1 MEIQSWKAQV
11 EKELKGKSIENL
23 IQQIEDGVFTQPLLN
38 EVKITSGVSF
48 RAKHSWSIQQSF
60 KTKLPELW
68 NALALEA
75 LQGGVNKLVIPQ
87 GWNSSDLLIALQ
99 NIWVAYVEF
108 VLTAENYSD
117 YHNVLVQLAAVQAK
131 GDLQPTHKYIIS
143 SESAYQLAASHAEQ
157 LAHLMLMGIEQI
169 ERTTESL
176 DHELAHIQFEV
187 HVSNQILVEIAKIR
201 ALRKLWSHVLS
212 NSSLEHTCS
221 NHCYISAITDRNFQ
235 ATTDSDN
242 NLIRS
247 TIQACAA
254 VLGGANTVEVSPMES
269 FSNEDHSNHLRWA
282 RNIQHLLAEESY
294 LNQYSDAAMGSFSIE
309 DLTNQLVQQAWKI
322 MKEFQVAQALMNHM
336 KNMADQ
342 RIQTKNKQVVVGQ
355 NKYVRS

>member
-1 MEIQSWKAQV
+1 MEIQSWRAQV

-23 IQQIEDGVFTQPLLN
+23 IQQIEEGVFIRPLLN
-38 EVKITSGVSF
+38 HVQIASGVSF
-48 RAKHSWSIQQSF
+48 RAKNSWSIQQSF
-60 KTKLPELW
+60 KTKSPVLW
-68 NALALEA
+68 NALALES
-75 LQGGVNKLVIPQ
+75 LQGGSNKLVIPQ
-87 GWNSSDLLIALQ
+87 GWNSSDLLIAMQ

-108 VLTAENYSD
+108 VLPAENCSD
-117 YHNVLVQLAAVQAK
+117 YHNALIQLAAEQAK
-131 GDLQPTHKYIIS
+131 GDLQPTHKYVIS
-143 SESAYQLAASHAEQ
+143 SESAYQMAANHAEQ

-169 ERTTESL
+169 ERTTDSL
-176 DHELAHIQFEV
+176 DQELAHIQFEV
-187 HVSNQILVEIAKIR
+187 HVSNQILIEIAKIR

-212 NSSLEHTCS
+212 NAPLQHSCS
-221 NHCYISAITDRNFQ
+221 NHCYITAITDRNFQ

-254 VLGGANTVEVSPMES
+254 VIGGANAVEVSPMES
-269 FSNEDHSNHLRWA
+269 FLNDDNPNHLRWA
-282 RNIQHLLAEESY
+282 RNIQHLLSDESY
-294 LNQYSDAAMGSFSIE
+294 LNHYSDAAMGSFSIE

-322 MKEFQVAQALMNHM
+322 MKEFQGSQALMNHM

-342 RIQTKNKQVVVGQ
+342 RIQIKKNQVVVGQ